1 MEDQQDAHADVHDAR
16 HHDSGD
22 DARHVLID
30 GHDVTVRRHDFTGT
44 SLLAT
49 IDKKPCAY
57 ELIAVFRHR
66 ENRVIEPDEHVDLQ
80 QHGLEGFITA
90 HREIVEITIK
100 DKHPR
105 IERGDY
111 SVSRI
116 LDLVDETVEGFI
128 LLEEKEGDL
137 DRVPDDGVLHIRG
150 CEVFDSQVRTGSSS

>member
-1 MEDQQDAHADVHDAR
+1 MEDQQESHVDTHDGQ
-16 HHDSGD
+16 HHGSGEGS
-22 DARHVLID
+22 RHVVID
-30 GHDVTVRRHDFTGT
+30 GQEITVRGKDFTGT

-57 ELIAVFRHR
+57 ELIAVFKHS

-90 HREIVEITIK
+90 HREVVEITVK

-105 IERGDY
+105 IERGEY
-111 SVSRI
+111 PVAKI

-128 LLEEKEGDL
+128 LLEEKDGLL
-137 DRVPDDGVLHIRG
+137 DRVPDDRILHIRG